1 MARAIMNT
9 LTLLCCFVLG
19 VAMFGCSAH
28 YADTGQTAEMETAPA
43 LEQTIAVVGKVSQTG
58 QTEEQ
63 VNPFAYT
70 PPERV
75 CSRSMLIEAT
85 ENYIAA
91 QKAGDISKISL
102 APDAKFIEDMSGT
115 TKDKGLWNTPLP
127 IAHHRSIYDAE
138 RCKTFTEVIV
148 TEGGHP
154 YVIGT
159 RLTVDEGKVTEID
172 SLVTDKE
179 DWLFN
184 AEDYLKYS
192 KTEEWPVLP
201 VDDRVSRQ
209 DLIDAANQYFD
220 FIFMDK
226 GIRPPWGT
234 PCARLEG
241 GMYTNAENEEKDTC
255 QIPAPLGEM
264 PVVNRTFLVDEEM
277 GAVNVFCRF
286 GNSKD
291 GMPDSHT
298 FRLVN
303 GRYRWIHTLSVNVTG
318 EPVEVEEY
326 TPEKDCECT
335 RSELKAAA
343 DSYIAAQEAGDISRM
358 ALSDSVT
365 FMENMSETTKDKGL
379 WNTPLP
385 IAHHRS
391 IYDIGRCKTFTE
403 VIVTE
408 GENQYV
414 IGTRLKV
421 DNNGMVKEIDSLV
434 TGKGDWLFNADDY
447 LKYSKAEDWPVLP
460 LDDRISRQDLID
472 AANQYFDFVFMDKG
486 IRPPWGGVPCARLEG
501 GAYTNAK
508 NEEKDTC
515 WIPAP
520 LGELPIADRTFV
532 VDEEMGT
539 VNVFC
544 RFGDT
549 ENGMPDSHTFRLVDG
564 KYRWIHTLSVNLSG
578 EPMVV
583 PENAP
588 GVPQ

>member
-1 MARAIMNT
+1 MKM
-9 LTLLCCFVLG
+9 LTLLCCFVPGAALLG
-19 VAMFGCSAH
+19 CSVHHLNAGKIVAM
-28 YADTGQTAEMETAPA
+28 EPEPAP
-43 LEQTIAVVGKVSQTG
+43 EQTIAAAGEAAPTGKA
-58 QTEEQ
+58 EEQ
-63 VNPFAYT
+63 ANPFAYT

-75 CSRSMLIEAT
+75 CSRSMLIEAADS
-85 ENYIAA
+85 YIAA
-91 QKAGDISKISL
+91 QEAGDISKVSL
-102 APDAKFIEDMSGT
+102 APDAKFLEDMSET

-127 IAHHRSIYDAE
+127 IAHHRSIYDAG
-138 RCKTFTEVIV
+138 RCKTFTEAIV

-159 RLTVDEGKVTEID
+159 RLTVDKGKVTEIN
-172 SLVTDKE
+172 SLVTDKK

-192 KTEEWPVLP
+192 KAEEWPVLP

-220 FIFMDK
+220 FVFMDK
-226 GIRPPWGT
+226 GIRPRLGK

-241 GMYTNAENEEKDTC
+241 GAYTNAENEEKDTC
-255 QIPAPLGEM
+255 QVPAPLGEL

-277 GAVNVFCRF
+277 GTVNVFCRF
-286 GNSKD
+286 GSSKD

-303 GRYRWIHTLSVNVTG
+303 GKYRWIHTLSVNLAG
-318 EPVEVEEY
+318 EPVDVPEY
-326 TPEKDCECT
+326 KPEKDCECT
-335 RSELKAAA
+335 RPALEAAA
-343 DSYIAAQEAGDISRM
+343 ESYIAAQEAGDISKM
-358 ALSDSVT
+358 ALSDNVN
-365 FMENMSETTKDKGL
+365 FMENMNETTIDNGL

-391 IYDIGRCKTFTE
+391 IYDVGRCKTFTE

-408 GENQYV
+408 GGHPYV
-414 IGTRLKV
+414 IGTRLNV
-421 DNNGMVKEIDSLV
+421 DNGKVKEIDSLV
-434 TGKGDWLFNADDY
+434 TDKKDWLFNAEDY
-447 LKYSKAEDWPVLP
+447 LKYSKAEDWPILP
-460 LDDRISRQDLID
+460 LDDRISRQELID

-501 GAYTNAK
+501 GAYTNVK

-520 LGELPIADRTFV
+520 LGELPIVDRTFL

-544 RFGDT
+544 RFGDS
-549 ENGMPDSHTFRLVDG
+549 ENGMPDSHTFRLVNG
-564 KYRWIHTLSVNLSG
+564 KYRWIHTLSVNLSDK
-578 EPMVV
+578 PLVV

-588 GVPQ
+588 GVPK